1 MYIYRELN
9 TKNIEIFRLN
19 SSIYEETIAYFAIV
33 DFRRPSTIKDYPY
46 LIGIEDADD
55 FGSENFIKTLVI
67 SNNKINSSKEEE
79 ILSIIEGLMGSKDSC
94 DWNSNFE
101 LTSLDLNTV
110 DIEKIF
116 KEIKNI
122 FLNKFNHKL
131 DIDSIENL
139 NFNYLLQENN
149 TN

>member
-1 MYIYRELN
+1 MKKLQLILQQQILE
-9 TKNIEIFRLN
+9 
-19 SSIYEETIAYFAIV
+19 
-33 DFRRPSTIKDYPY
+33 DQPY

-79 ILSIIEGLMGSKDSC
+79 ILSIIEGLIGSKDSC

-110 DIEKIF
+110 GIEKIF